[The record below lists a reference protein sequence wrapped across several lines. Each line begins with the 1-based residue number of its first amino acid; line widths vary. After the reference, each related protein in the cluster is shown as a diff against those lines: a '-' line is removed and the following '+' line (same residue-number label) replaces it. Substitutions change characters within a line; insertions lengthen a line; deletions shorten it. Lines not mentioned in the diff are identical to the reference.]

1 MYLSRLIIYST
12 CVWLSSGFPAECLH
26 RGVLQAVRDRKC
38 TVTSVSVAPEKGT
51 NMERMAEEKV
61 NLAFLI
67 YFPYSYCFFF
77 KYPLH
82 CVPLIWVSWGTFCLT
97 DVIVCLCLSCVCG
110 IYESQPGSSVI
121 FLSGWRF
128 ERFRTQQRG
137 EQGWQAASWN
147 LSAFSFLL
155 RCVFCDG
162 RWDKGSGVC
171 SSGAA
176 VLPGRW
182 SLTKVYGRCRKN
194 GRNGSTCLVKYPNCS
209 SLVCYLRLSHVDVID
224 NTHCAW

>member
-1 MYLSRLIIYST
+1 M
-12 CVWLSSGFPAECLH
+12 
-26 RGVLQAVRDRKC
+26 
-38 TVTSVSVAPEKGT
+38 
-51 NMERMAEEKV
+51 
-61 NLAFLI
+61 
-67 YFPYSYCFFF
+67 
-77 KYPLH
+77 
-82 CVPLIWVSWGTFCLT
+82 
-97 DVIVCLCLSCVCG
+97 CLCLSCVCG